1 MKFRVLVALGWT
13 AWFAPAQVPSCRP
26 VGDDRILARDLAAVL
41 PEFAAA
47 PADAL
52 VGQAPVPGA
61 QRVFHASELRMLAH
75 RFGVVLS
82 AADDIC
88 FAWPLAPL
96 DRAQAVAAMQ
106 NSLQVPG
113 IKIEIAQTISDRVP
127 KGRIEFPLSGLGTP
141 QPADPTGPVFWRGD
155 VIYGNDHRFAVWVR
169 AALSVPCRKL
179 IATENL
185 RAGQPLAARQVRAI
199 DSTCFPVGAKEVS
212 LDQVAG
218 LLPIHAIAARTELR
232 LDLLTPPNDINRGDD
247 VQVEVRSGN
256 ARVGLT
262 ARAVTGGRSGDTISV
277 RNPQSNR
284 IFQVR
289 ITGKDT
295 AVVEAGGGI

>member
-1 MKFRVLVALGWT
+1 
-13 AWFAPAQVPSCRP
+13 
-26 VGDDRILARDLAAVL
+26 
-41 PEFAAA
+41 
-47 PADAL
+47 
-52 VGQAPVPGA
+52 
-61 QRVFHASELRMLAH
+61 
-75 RFGVVLS
+75 
-82 AADDIC
+82 
-88 FAWPLAPL
+88 
-96 DRAQAVAAMQ
+96 
-106 NSLQVPG
+106 
-113 IKIEIAQTISDRVP
+113 
-127 KGRIEFPLSGLGTP
+127 
-141 QPADPTGPVFWRGD
+141 
-155 VIYGNDHRFAVWVR
+155 
-169 AALSVPCRKL
+169 L